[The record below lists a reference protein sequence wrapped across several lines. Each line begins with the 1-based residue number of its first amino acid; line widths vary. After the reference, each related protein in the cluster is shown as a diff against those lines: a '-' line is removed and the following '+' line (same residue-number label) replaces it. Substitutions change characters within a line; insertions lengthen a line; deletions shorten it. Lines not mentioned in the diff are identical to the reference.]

1 MMHGMSDLQA
11 ALTEAM
17 ELMNKPRF
25 HSTLI
30 ERAGV
35 DLDRALFPLL
45 TRIGA
50 VARIGVV
57 ELAAQANLNHST
69 ISRQLAKLEE
79 RGLITRARSPSDQ
92 RVMEASVTRAGR
104 RMLAVLGETR
114 GRGLAEITADWSERD
129 IATLTRLLTKLTTSI
144 RAYTEANA
152 WARSGVRGDRAQ

>member
-1 MMHGMSDLQA
+1 MMHGVSLAVLPCIMHGVSDLQA

-25 HSTLI
+25 HSILI

-45 TRIGA
+45 MRIGA
-50 VARIGVV
+50 AGRIGVV

-79 RGLITRARSPSDQ
+79 RGLITRAKSATDQ
-92 RVMEASVTRAGR
+92 RVTEASVTRAGR
-104 RMLAVLGETR
+104 KVLAVLGETR

-129 IATLTRLLTKLTTSI
+129 VATLTRLLVKLTTSI
-144 RAYTEANA
+144 RAYTETNA
-152 WARSGVRGDRAQ
+152 